1 MSQERSKRG
10 TDWIRVV
17 LCGVV
22 AGVVWY
28 LLSALSLSL
37 FAQDLVAIVERG
49 GSYPRLGGAF
59 FFVVDLM
66 MGIWAIWLY
75 SAIAPRYGNGPKTAA
90 IVGVAWWTIKSLQS
104 AKWAGLGFLPR
115 GAALI
120 PLATTLVAVLVASVL
135 GAWLYDRVDRPVSKE
150 LGARP

>member
-1 MSQERSKRG
+1 MRG
-10 TDWIRVV
+10 NSWIRIV

-37 FAQDLVAIVERG
+37 FAQDLLEFVERG
-49 GSYPRLGGAF
+49 GPYPRLGGAF

-66 MGIWAIWLY
+66 MGIWAMWLY
-75 SAIAPRYGNGPKTAA
+75 TAIAPRYGAGPTTAA
-90 IVGVAWWTIKSLQS
+90 IAGIAWWTIKTLQS

-120 PLATTLVAVLVASVL
+120 PLATTLVAVLVASML
-135 GAWLYDRVDRPVSKE
+135 GAWLYDRVDRPATKW
-150 LGARP
+150 LRPRPTSSGT